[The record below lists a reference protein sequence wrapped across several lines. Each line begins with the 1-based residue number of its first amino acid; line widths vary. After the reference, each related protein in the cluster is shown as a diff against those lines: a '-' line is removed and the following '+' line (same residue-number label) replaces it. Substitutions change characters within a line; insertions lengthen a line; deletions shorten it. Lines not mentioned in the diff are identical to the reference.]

1 MSLCSFQSLRQL
13 HLKLGG
19 YPNQE
24 SLATICT
31 NLVNLRE
38 LLIDIPFL
46 SEEKLFDNFCN
57 MQMHHPRAKRYL
69 RLYELF
75 AHETPMK
82 IVSNKEEF
90 IRKYVKVYPSHL
102 KFEEKFT
109 KKYWIQD
116 LFYFLRIPSFKHRI
130 AERGTE
136 LVLTL
141 KDETFNEVTREL
153 EVEI

>member
-1 MSLCSFQSLRQL
+1 MCLCSFQSLRQL

-46 SEEKLFDNFCN
+46 SEEKLLDDFCN
-57 MQMHHPRAKRYL
+57 MHMHHPRAKRYL

-109 KKYWIQD
+109 KK
-116 LFYFLRIPSFKHRI
+116 
-130 AERGTE
+130 
-136 LVLTL
+136 
-141 KDETFNEVTREL
+141 
-153 EVEI
+153 